1 MTTALLNLKI
11 REKNREEGAG
21 MEKDKMVLELTDKAG
36 MQQSIYAALRC
47 LDEWEYDDGAIEATQ
62 ILLRRV
68 AKRLEKEIVELQD
81 NIMDGKLDIDK
92 AVQDDSLAARLELAG
107 KMQQA
112 NGIRIEKELHNAGQ
126 SWQDGMKNIFCKTRR

>member
-92 AVQDDSLAARLELAG
+92 AVRVDSLAARLELVG
-107 KMQQA
+107 KMQQV
-112 NGIRIEKELHNAGQ
+112 NGIRIEKELQNAGQ
-126 SWQDGMKNIFCKTRR
+126 SWQEGMKNIFCKTRR

>member
-47 LDEWEYDDGAIEATQ
+47 LDEWEYDDDTIEAAQ
-62 ILLRRV
+62 ILLRR
-68 AKRLEKEIVELQD
+68 AAERLGKEVVELQD

-92 AVQDDSLAARLELAG
+92 AVRDDILAARLELVE
-107 KMQQA
+107 KMQQV
-112 NGIRIEKELHNAGQ
+112 NGIRIEKELQNAGQ
-126 SWQDGMKNIFCKTRR
+126 SWQEGMKNIFCKIRR

>member
-11 REKNREEGAG
+11 REKNREEGTG

-47 LDEWEYDDGAIEATQ
+47 FDEWEYDDDTIEAAQ
-62 ILLRRV
+62 ILLRR
-68 AKRLEKEIVELQD
+68 AAERLGKEVVELQD

-92 AVQDDSLAARLELAG
+92 AVRDDSLAARLELVE
-107 KMQQA
+107 KMQQV
-112 NGIRIEKELHNAGQ
+112 NGIRIEKELRNAGQ
-126 SWQDGMKNIFCKTRR
+126 RWQEGMKNIFCKTRR

>member
-47 LDEWEYDDGAIEATQ
+47 LDEWEYDDDTIEAAQ
-62 ILLRRV
+62 ILLRR
-68 AKRLEKEIVELQD
+68 AAERLGKEVVKLQD

-92 AVQDDSLAARLELAG
+92 AVRDGSLAARLELVG

-126 SWQDGMKNIFCKTRR
+126 SWQEGMKNIFCKTRR